1 MFTLFL
7 ATLATIGSVFKS
19 RRVLVLENL
28 ALRQQLVVLKRS
40 MKRPHVTRIDRVFWI
55 VFARYVTSWRT
66 MLHAFHPDT
75 VVRWHR
81 AGFRRYWTLKSRP
94 LGRPPIAPEL
104 RRLIRKLQAENVGWG
119 APRIHGELVK
129 LGYQIAEATVS
140 KYLKPF
146 RRPPSQTWLSIL

>member
-7 ATLATIGSVFKS
+7 AAFATLGSVFKS
-19 RRVLVLENL
+19 RRALALENL
-28 ALRQQLVVLKRS
+28 ALRQQVVVLKRS
-40 MKRPHVTRIDRVFWI
+40 VKRPYVTRIDRVFWI
-55 VFARYVTSWRT
+55 VFARHVTSWRA

-81 AGFRRYWTLKSRP
+81 AGFRRYWTLKSRA

-104 RRLIRKLQAENVGWG
+104 RRLIRKMQAENVGWG

-129 LGYQIAEATVS
+129 LGYQIAEATS
-140 KYLKPF
+140 L
-146 RRPPSQTWLSIL
+146 